1 MRRKPLVFSTAA
13 FVLLLGA
20 AFVYPLVATARD
32 DQAFC
37 LSCHVMADAGK
48 SHETSYHKMEVT
60 CSDCHTGSLVQK
72 YTDGARHLVYNMI
85 GNYPEP
91 ITLRE
96 ASKAVVSKQCAECH
110 NALSP
115 HSRLKQSQGESCLNC
130 HAGHITRPYN
140 IQGLGD

>member
-1 MRRKPLVFSTAA
+1 MRHRVLSISIAAVVLV
-13 FVLLLGA
+13 LGA

-37 LSCHVMADAGK
+37 LSCHVMADAGQ
-48 SHETSYHKMEVT
+48 SHASSYHKQEVT

-72 YTDGARHLVYNMI
+72 YTDGARHLVHNVVGGYS
-85 GNYPEP
+85 EP
-91 ITLRE
+91 IALRE
-96 ASKAVVSKQCAECH
+96 SSKAVVTNQCAGCH

-115 HSRLKQSQGESCLNC
+115 HSKLKQAQGESCLNC
-130 HAGHITRPYN
+130 HAGHISRPYS